1 MIDMVGDNFGLALG
15 NRREHVAIGD
25 EAQALFPWAIFG
37 HKMGININ
45 RCRQSLPRHI
55 DQFFSQFCRVPT
67 RIPIGKTLHIDIAPP
82 CERISQFLRQNLAD
96 KF

>member
-1 MIDMVGDNFGLALG
+1 MLTKIDSFPVNADCGLAHGDKIQTRRGDDDIGFDMLAGLQLNACLGKMIDMVGDNFGLALG

-45 RCRQSLPRHI
+45 
-55 DQFFSQFCRVPT
+55 
-67 RIPIGKTLHIDIAPP
+67 
-82 CERISQFLRQNLAD
+82 
-96 KF
+96 